1 MKRSDSPID
10 KSFRT
15 EIILTVL
22 LVVLTIASGFLIQV
36 LLQIQANRRAEHRA
50 GLLMVDTLEEFSAYA
65 WNEHARN
72 AAAVKRLAGLPEQN
86 IHYAEPENP
95 EEILRQ
101 LKSWQEEG
109 VTGLFSFCDVE
120 AWSLITMM
128 DNAGMGRAFSIVG
141 FDNIMRYINFPKPI
155 CTIDPNLGEEA
166 VTAIDLMRK
175 RIHDPSLPPQQVILP
190 VSLVCRNTC
199 SR

>member
-1 MKRSDSPID
+1 MKRSDSPKN

-72 AAAVKRLAGLPEQN
+72 ADAVAG
-86 IHYAEPENP
+86 
-95 EEILRQ
+95 
-101 LKSWQEEG
+101 
-109 VTGLFSFCDVE
+109 T
-120 AWSLITMM
+120 
-128 DNAGMGRAFSIVG
+128 
-141 FDNIMRYINFPKPI
+141 
-155 CTIDPNLGEEA
+155 
-166 VTAIDLMRK
+166 
-175 RIHDPSLPPQQVILP
+175 
-190 VSLVCRNTC
+190 
-199 SR
+199 